1 MCSVSMAG
9 HLAVVNQLL
18 EAGADALIRNAKGW
32 APAQSA
38 AAGGHLD
45 IVLRLVA
52 AGACPRSK
60 PELDVLR
67 MLARKTSYK
76 CVADHIT
83 LMAFPIMA
91 YSLPGRHTS
100 SACYC
105 ISNDSPLVMAHAS
118 AWARQVASAQDTH
131 STPQNPA
138 PAGILLN

>member
-1 MCSVSMAG
+1 MGRPNQQHAMPMSLRGAAVPAG
-9 HLAVVNQLL
+9 HLAVVNLLL

-76 CVADHIT
+76 
-83 LMAFPIMA
+83 
-91 YSLPGRHTS
+91 
-100 SACYC
+100 
-105 ISNDSPLVMAHAS
+105 
-118 AWARQVASAQDTH
+118 
-131 STPQNPA
+131 
-138 PAGILLN
+138 

>member
-1 MCSVSMAG
+1 MRLCHHAVELVVAAHYLMFYCQILALHGQRAGFKKNKNVPISTCYVCPLRGAAVPAG
-9 HLAVVNQLL
+9 HLAVVNLLL

-76 CVADHIT
+76 
-83 LMAFPIMA
+83 
-91 YSLPGRHTS
+91 
-100 SACYC
+100 
-105 ISNDSPLVMAHAS
+105 
-118 AWARQVASAQDTH
+118 
-131 STPQNPA
+131 
-138 PAGILLN
+138 

>member
-1 MCSVSMAG
+1 M
-9 HLAVVNQLL
+9 VNLLL

-76 CVADHIT
+76 CASALLLCPPAVTVCHVT
-83 LMAFPIMA
+83 L
-91 YSLPGRHTS
+91 
-100 SACYC
+100 
-105 ISNDSPLVMAHAS
+105 SPL
-118 AWARQVASAQDTH
+118 QDYV
-131 STPQNPA
+131 PLYCRKPIA
-138 PAGILLN
+138 L

>member
-1 MCSVSMAG
+1 MLAG
-9 HLAVVNQLL
+9 HLAVVNLLL

-76 CVADHIT
+76 
-83 LMAFPIMA
+83 
-91 YSLPGRHTS
+91 
-100 SACYC
+100 
-105 ISNDSPLVMAHAS
+105 
-118 AWARQVASAQDTH
+118 
-131 STPQNPA
+131 
-138 PAGILLN
+138 